1 MSIEVRGLSSAIPKL
16 NVNSLTI
23 EMGRTYI
30 LLGPNGSG
38 KTTLLKALIGLIDTQ
53 ADRHEVNGEPLKE
66 LSLAQRSNLFG
77 YCPQTLRAHPDLNC
91 ELFLANA
98 MVGNGKP
105 PSLRLNAARAALDN
119 HHLCHLATRPLAVLS
134 GGEWQRLI
142 LLSLELK
149 NAPYW
154 LLDEPT
160 NHLDPANQIETL
172 RLLAKESQTK
182 QRAIILASHELSL
195 LGLLHNAGDLP
206 PPTLI
211 LMNDGGIQEITT
223 LNSSNLSVSLSK
235 LFKVNICAA
244 PDELGRTFLY
254 PGREVSHD

>member
-1 MSIEVRGLSSAIPKL
+1 
-16 NVNSLTI
+16 
-23 EMGRTYI
+23 MGRTYI

-53 ADRHEVNGEPLKE
+53 ADRHEVNGEPLKD
-66 LSLAQRSNLFG
+66 LSLAQRSNFFG

-98 MVGNGKP
+98 MAGSGNP
-105 PSLRLNAARAALDN
+105 PSLRLNSAQAALDD
-119 HHLCHLATRPLAVLS
+119 HHLSHLATRPLAVLS

-154 LLDEPT
+154 FLDEPT

-172 RLLAKESQTK
+172 RLLAKESQTN

-195 LGLLHNAGDLP
+195 LGLLHNAGDP

-211 LMNDGGIQEITT
+211 LMNDGGIEEITT